1 MAAPLKIQFGP
12 DVPVA
17 IATMLTAVHPPF
29 PHDAFPRDAFVR
41 DALRGYD
48 ALVETI
54 NGLTQPNGP
63 PRIPGR
69 FNRHG

>member
-1 MAAPLKIQFGP
+1 MAAPLKNQFGP
-12 DVPVA
+12 EVPGA

-29 PHDAFPRDAFVR
+29 PRDAFVR
-41 DALRGYD
+41 DALRGYE

-69 FNRHG
+69 SNRHG